1 MVTFN
6 RRSNEFYA
14 TDNPTFGNVGVGGEA
29 VDDHVAGMIEVNFP
43 GVIGYIPVGTI
54 LNKSPEEVV
63 VGHVSQYTI
72 VVTPTV
78 NTVFEGGDIVEHGV
92 VVEAEIIVGD
102 VYIHVVVTSGF
113 GGEGG
118 TSAVRLSV
126 VGIAHPTSVIEGVSP
141 EPTSLVDDEF
151 FPSGNG
157 DSTIV
162 VGSNGG
168 GNILTSIHVVEGS
181 IDVVKGV
188 GTIVVDQRIPSGV
201 DSETLGNQ
209 AIATLGVFLS
219 VGTHAEGISGDDAE
233 VVNNPPVAI
242 GGTSFARGESTESDA
257 EVAGFKGIGWERVG
271 YKALKYIVNR
281 DIDCINVDI
290 DSSVVNAIG
299 AIVEFALVVVFDV
312 VLVEL
317 DIKNGSAGGDIDVV
331 NLDVGIEFAGA
342 QSGLI
347 VVVNHHEA
355 VFARGDSGV
364 KIINDGAFES
374 GDASKTAHQVRIHLG
389 HSHDGGVGVD
399 ISPTLPT
406 SVVVV
411 LGVGVNA
418 SSVNASGV
426 AKVVAREVYG
436 YQRGSILGEDGTLI
450 HVRDIRGLGFGHVD
464 SLVRC
469 GGLCN
474 HKRCA

>member
-1 MVTFN
+1 M
-6 RRSNEFYA
+6 
-14 TDNPTFGNVGVGGEA
+14 
-29 VDDHVAGMIEVNFP
+29 
-43 GVIGYIPVGTI
+43 
-54 LNKSPEEVV
+54 
-63 VGHVSQYTI
+63 
-72 VVTPTV
+72 
-78 NTVFEGGDIVEHGV
+78 
-92 VVEAEIIVGD
+92 
-102 VYIHVVVTSGF
+102 
-113 GGEGG
+113 
-118 TSAVRLSV
+118 
-126 VGIAHPTSVIEGVSP
+126 
-141 EPTSLVDDEF
+141 LV
-151 FPSGNG
+151 
-157 DSTIV
+157 
-162 VGSNGG
+162 
-168 GNILTSIHVVEGS
+168 HVVEGS

-188 GTIVVDQRIPSGV
+188 GTIVVNQRIPSGV

-219 VGTHAEGISGDDAE
+219 VGMHAEGISGDDAE

-242 GGTSFARGESTESDA
+242 GGTSFARGESTETDA
-257 EVAGFKGIGWERVG
+257 EVAGFKSIGWERVG

-364 KIINDGAFES
+364 KIINDSAFEG
-374 GDASKTAHQVRIHLG
+374 GDTRETTDHVRIHLG
-389 HSHDGGVGVD
+389 HGGYGGVGVD
-399 ISPTLPT
+399 ISPTLPAG
-406 SVVVV
+406 VVVV

-418 SSVNASGV
+418 GLNNAGV
-426 AKVVAREVYG
+426 
-436 YQRGSILGEDGTLI
+436 
-450 HVRDIRGLGFGHVD
+450 
-464 SLVRC
+464 
-469 GGLCN
+469 
-474 HKRCA
+474 